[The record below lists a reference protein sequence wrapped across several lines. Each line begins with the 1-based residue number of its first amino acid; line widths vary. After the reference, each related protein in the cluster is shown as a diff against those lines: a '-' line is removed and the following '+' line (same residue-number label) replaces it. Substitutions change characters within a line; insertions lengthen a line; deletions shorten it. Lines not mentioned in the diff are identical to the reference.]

1 MPHDFRTHAEI
12 IVNTNVKGEIFEC
25 NEGLSFWGGVDPK
38 TGYIIDVHHP
48 NHGNFLSK
56 KFILMPTSRGSC
68 SGSGV
73 LLQLAQNGL
82 APAALIFHETEEI
95 LTLGA
100 IVADQLFDKKVAIL
114 RLPKDIYSA
123 LAMADKAEIFEN
135 TLLFGSKKIK
145 LRDLDTNTLNLNSKD
160 QSILDGN
167 HGAAQQIAMETICK
181 MAAIQNAKELI
192 DVTKGHID
200 GCILAHDANLIFAE
214 KMYQLGAS
222 ISIPTTINAISVNR
236 NNWQS
241 QGIKPD
247 FGNKA
252 SRLADAYVKMGAL
265 PTYTCAPYLLEEIP
279 KEHEVIGWSESNAV
293 IYANSIL
300 GAKTQKHPD
309 YFDLFV
315 AMTGRAP
322 KAGVYLSEERM
333 PKYEIS
339 IDLPNKFDDSI
350 WPMVGWLI
358 GKFSPNKIPL
368 VTGLEKTSLTGD
380 DLKAICAAFGTTSA
394 APMLHINGHTPGNKL
409 SSIQQMGKFL
419 ITHEHLVTLWK
430 DFNNADINVDLVAIG
445 SPHASLSE
453 CRNFLK
459 FFNGKSCSP
468 NVKTIITIGRD
479 VLSQAKE
486 EGILEELE
494 RTGIQ
499 VISDICWC
507 SITEPIFPNNTSV
520 IMTNSGKYAHYAHGL
535 TGRKTRF
542 GSLEDCAKA
551 AQSGLAKSDLPSWL
565 SNQSYS
571 AK

>member
-1 MPHDFRTHAEI
+1 MTSNENIAI
-12 IVNTNVKGEIFEC
+12 SIVQNDIKGNIFEC
-25 NEGLSFWGGVDPK
+25 AEGLSFWGGVDPK
-38 TGYIIDVHHP
+38 TGCIIDIHHP
-48 NHGNFLSK
+48 DHGTCLSD
-56 KFILMPTSRGSC
+56 KFVLMPTSRGSC

-82 APAALIFHETEEI
+82 APAAIIFNEMEEI

-100 IVADQLFDKKVAIL
+100 IVSDQLFDKKIAIL
-114 RLPKDIYSA
+114 RVSKQLYSD
-123 LAMADKAEIFEN
+123 LAMVDTAEIFEN
-135 TLLFGSKKIK
+135 MLIFGSKIIK
-145 LRDLDTNTLNLNSKD
+145 LRELNIDILNLNTKD

-167 HGAAQQIAMETICK
+167 HGFAQQIAMETICK

-200 GCILAHDANLIFAE
+200 GCIFAHDANLIFAE

-222 ISIPTTINAISVNR
+222 ISIPTTINAISVNL

-247 FGNKA
+247 FGQKA
-252 SRLADAYVKMGAL
+252 SRLADAYVKMGAH
-265 PTYTCAPYLLEEIP
+265 PTYTCAPYLLEDTP
-279 KEHEVIGWSESNAV
+279 KENEVIGWSESNAV

-322 KAGVYLSEERM
+322 KAGVYLNQERM

-339 IDLPNKFDDSI
+339 IDLPGNFDDSI
-350 WPMVGWLI
+350 WPMAGWLI

-368 VTGLEKTSLTGD
+368 VTGLEKTSLTAD
-380 DLKAICAAFGTTSA
+380 DLKALCAAFGTTSA
-394 APMLHINGHTPGNKL
+394 APMLHISGHTPGDKL
-409 SSIQQMGKFL
+409 SNIQQMDKFK
-419 ITHEHLVTLWK
+419 ITHEHLATLWK
-430 DFNNADINVDLVAIG
+430 DFNTADLNVDLVAIG

-453 CRNFLK
+453 CRNFAK
-459 FFNGKSCSP
+459 FFDGKSCSP
-468 NVKTIITIGRD
+468 NVKTIITMGRD
-479 VLSQAKE
+479 VLCQVQE
-486 EGILEELE
+486 EGILEKLK
-494 RTGIQ
+494 RAGIQ

-507 SITEPIFPNNTSV
+507 SITEPIFPTNTSV

-542 GSLEDCAKA
+542 GSLEDCAKT

-565 SNQSYS
+565 SN
-571 AK
+571 

>member
-1 MPHDFRTHAEI
+1 MSHDFPTNAEI
-12 IVNTNVKGEIFEC
+12 IVKANVKGEIFEC
-25 NEGLSFWGGVDPK
+25 NEGLSFWGGVDPG
-38 TGYIIDVHHP
+38 TGCIIDVHHP
-48 NHGNFLSK
+48 NHGNFLST

-82 APAALIFHETEEI
+82 APSALIFHETEEI

-100 IVADQLFDKKVAIL
+100 IVADQLFDKQVAIL
-114 RLPKDIYSA
+114 RVSKELYSA
-123 LAMADKAEIFEN
+123 LAMVNKAEIFEN
-135 TLLFGSKKIK
+135 TLMFGSKTIK
-145 LRDLDTNTLNLNSKD
+145 LRELNIDALTLNSKD

-167 HGAAQQIAMETICK
+167 YGAAQQIAMETICK
-181 MAAIQNAKELI
+181 MAAIQNAKELV

-214 KMYQLGAS
+214 KMCQLGAT
-222 ISIPTTINAISVNR
+222 ISIPTTINAISINR

-241 QGIKPD
+241 QGIEPD

-252 SRLADAYVKMGAL
+252 SRLADAYVKMGAH
-265 PTYTCAPYLLEEIP
+265 PTYTCAPYLLEDIP
-279 KEHEVIGWSESNAV
+279 TENEVIAWSESNAV

-339 IDLPNKFDDSI
+339 IDLPSKFDDSI
-350 WPMVGWLI
+350 WPMVGWLT

-368 VTGLEKTSLTGD
+368 VTGLEKTSLTAD
-380 DLKAICAAFGTTSA
+380 DLKALCAAFGTTSA
-394 APMLHINGHTPGNKL
+394 APMLHINGHTPGAKL
-409 SSIQQMGKFL
+409 ANIQQIDKFA
-419 ITHEHLVTLWK
+419 ITREHLATLWK
-430 DFNNADINVDLVAIG
+430 DFNTADLKVDLVAIG

-453 CRNFLK
+453 CQNFVK
-459 FFNGKSCSP
+459 FFDDKSCSP

-479 VLSQAKE
+479 VLSQVKE
-486 EGILEELE
+486 EGILEELK
-494 RTGIQ
+494 RAGVQ

-507 SITEPIFPNNTSV
+507 SITEPIFPHNTSV
-520 IMTNSGKYAHYAHGL
+520 IMTNSGKYAHYANGL

-542 GSLEDCAKA
+542 GSLEDCAKT
-551 AQSGLAKSDLPSWL
+551 AQSGFARSDLPEWL
-565 SNQSYS
+565 KN
-571 AK
+571 

>member
-1 MPHDFRTHAEI
+1 MSHDFPTNAEI
-12 IVNTNVKGEIFEC
+12 IVKANVKGEIFEC
-25 NEGLSFWGGVDPK
+25 NEGLSFWGGVDPG
-38 TGYIIDVHHP
+38 TGCIIDVHHP
-48 NHGNFLSK
+48 NHGNFLST

-82 APAALIFHETEEI
+82 APSALIFHETEEI

-100 IVADQLFDKKVAIL
+100 IVADQLFDKQVAIL
-114 RLPKDIYSA
+114 RVSKELYSA
-123 LAMADKAEIFEN
+123 LAMVNKAEIFEN
-135 TLLFGSKKIK
+135 TLMFGSKTIK
-145 LRDLDTNTLNLNSKD
+145 LRELNIDALTLNSKD

-167 HGAAQQIAMETICK
+167 YGAAQQIAMETICK
-181 MAAIQNAKELI
+181 MAAIQNAQELV

-214 KMYQLGAS
+214 KMCQLGAA

-241 QGIKPD
+241 QGIEPD

-252 SRLADAYVKMGAL
+252 SRLADAYVKMGAH
-265 PTYTCAPYLLEEIP
+265 PTYTCAPYLLEDIP
-279 KEHEVIGWSESNAV
+279 KENEVIAWSESNAV

-339 IDLPNKFDDSI
+339 IDLPSKFDDSI
-350 WPMVGWLI
+350 WPMVGWLT

-368 VTGLEKTSLTGD
+368 VTGLEKTSLTAD
-380 DLKAICAAFGTTSA
+380 DLKALCAAFGTTSA
-394 APMLHINGHTPGNKL
+394 APMLHINGHTPGAKL
-409 SSIQQMGKFL
+409 ANIQQIDKFA
-419 ITHEHLVTLWK
+419 ITREHLATLWK
-430 DFNNADINVDLVAIG
+430 DFNTADLKVDLVAIG

-453 CRNFLK
+453 CQNFVK
-459 FFNGKSCSP
+459 FFDDKSCSP

-479 VLSQAKE
+479 VLSQVKE
-486 EGILEELE
+486 EGILEELK
-494 RTGIQ
+494 RAGVQ

-507 SITEPIFPNNTSV
+507 SITEPIFPHNTSV
-520 IMTNSGKYAHYAHGL
+520 IMTNSGKYAHYANGL

-542 GSLEDCAKA
+542 GSLEDCAKT
-551 AQSGLAKSDLPSWL
+551 AQSGFARSDLPEWL
-565 SNQSYS
+565 KN
-571 AK
+571 